1 MGNKEAEP
9 ILAKGRKE
17 AEDILNVSEDKKI
30 NAVKLVVERIVKV
43 HGNS

>member
-1 MGNKEAEP
+1 MGKKEAEP

-17 AEDILNVSEDKKI
+17 SEDILNVSEEKKL

>member
-1 MGNKEAEP
+1 MGDKEAEP
-9 ILAKGRKE
+9 ILAQGRKE
-17 AEDILNVSEDKKI
+17 AEDISNVSEDKKL